1 MTSTPSKK
9 PSGSDNLKIVEH
21 QNITNDEDYIPISK
35 FYNGRSIFITG
46 GKQFS
51 CFRIFESQFFQLI

>member
-9 PSGSDNLKIVEH
+9 PSGSDTLKIVEH

-46 GKQFS
+46 GKRFNF
-51 CFRIFESQFFQLI
+51 CMTIVIFL

>member
-9 PSGSDNLKIVEH
+9 PTGSDNSKIVEH

-46 GKQFS
+46 GKRFS
-51 CFRIFESQFFQLI
+51 CFRIYESQFFQLI